1 MLMLVI
7 YETFSSRRI
16 LNQRATLKSK
26 GELLE
31 NVYQMKE
38 NIELKHL
45 KTVVFEF
52 LSHKD
57 LNLLKYQK

>member
-1 MLMLVI
+1 MLMLVS

-57 LNLLKYQK
+57 LKVLKYG